1 MHNRDGVL
9 GPLLPLVLS
18 AALGAPAA
26 PRASAK
32 EPALLGLA
40 VNLPDSASPAERQ
53 KALDEIR
60 RAGVSVLALEVFW
73 PDAERRPG
81 RYDVAAVTR
90 AARLLRQSGAVLHL
104 DLPLVSGR
112 TRVVRSDLAPVAFD
126 DPRLSLA
133 LGRLLDALGPALLDF
148 STLSL
153 GNEADSYFADKPAE
167 LAAYRRLFA
176 GAVEFLRRKAP
187 RLLVGVATA
196 SPTDSRAPEVAAAL
210 HQKSPVLFY
219 LYAPF
224 VRDVPFTHRPPDT
237 LDRDWKAILAA
248 AAGRP
253 VAFTEVSFSSAGANA
268 SSPAKQAD
276 FVRRMRRFLSA
287 TERTRLLF
295 ARYVPWRDPAGS
307 STPLTPGPLSQGD
320 RVQPSAVEG
329 NSANVTDARRAAFF
343 ANRGLQESDG
353 TPKPAWGALKV
364 EP

>member
-1 MHNRDGVL
+1 VHNSDVVTGAIL
-9 GPLLPLVLS
+9 TLLLTVGS
-18 AALGAPAA
+18 QAPGT
-26 PRASAK
+26 PRTSMK

-60 RAGVSVLALEVFW
+60 RAGVSVFALEVSW
-73 PDAERRPG
+73 PATERRPG

-112 TRVVRSDLAPVAFD
+112 TRVVRPDLAEVAFD

-176 GAVEFLRRKAP
+176 GAVEFIRRKAP

-196 SPTDSRAPEVAAAL
+196 SPTDSRAPVVAAAL

-224 VRDVPFTHRPPDT
+224 TRDLPFTHRPPDT
-237 LDRDWKAILAA
+237 LDPDWKAILAA

-253 VAFTEVSFSSAGANA
+253 VAFTEVSFSSAAANA

-276 FVRRMRRFLSA
+276 FVRRMRRFLST
-287 TERTRLLF
+287 TERSRLLF
-295 ARYVPWRDPAGS
+295 ARYVPWRDP
-307 STPLTPGPLSQGD
+307 PGASLESGG
-320 RVQPSAVEG
+320 EG
-329 NSANVTDARRAAFF
+329 GATDTDARRAAFF
-343 ANRGLQESDG
+343 ANRGLQKSDG
-353 TPKPAWGALKV
+353 TPKPSWREIASPKK
-364 EP
+364 